1 MSDEER
7 MPSLRSL
14 QIPSIGHTM
23 PTAKQKDRNKSEE
36 SFRSLTLAIKPGV
49 GREQQASL
57 DFCLA
62 PLFEI
67 GKQVRTSG
75 VGLRTFPNCVHLHT
89 LLAYTTPQS
98 FCHSF
103 RWDSK
108 YLTLLLQCANP
119 FGCWSAPSLD
129 PSFARQPRL
138 RNAST
143 TLHLKPQLFHPR
155 PQFTIHSLPLS
166 DVEIPSRESKTTQTH
181 TIQRSCGRCALTRSS
196 HICG

>member
-1 MSDEER
+1 VIIKGGSVAKLDDDMSDEER

-67 GKQVRTSG
+67 GKQVTTSG

-89 LLAYTTPQS
+89 LPRIY
-98 FCHSF
+98 HSTIV
-103 RWDSK
+103 
-108 YLTLLLQCANP
+108 LP
-119 FGCWSAPSLD
+119 FFQVG
-129 PSFARQPRL
+129 FKIF
-138 RNAST
+138 N
-143 TLHLKPQLFHPR
+143 
-155 PQFTIHSLPLS
+155 
-166 DVEIPSRESKTTQTH
+166 V
-181 TIQRSCGRCALTRSS
+181 ALTM
-196 HICG
+196 C